1 MCGRP
6 DASSPTWESFHFSTL
21 KPVSMKI
28 FFFLSLFLPG
38 LFPSFNSVTF
48 IDPTGTYILKG
59 EVHDN
64 KVVSHSGEIR
74 VKLLRPEQLALCF
87 YIDKG
92 YPRYE
97 SGSLWDTLSY
107 EDNQAVYAS
116 KDSDCLLRFFFKP
129 NGVELVH
136 VFAQAGGD
144 CGFPPGVLIGAF
156 FRKTSSGIPVIQ
168 DLSTH
173 KVNVGY

>member
-1 MCGRP
+1 
-6 DASSPTWESFHFSTL
+6 
-21 KPVSMKI
+21 MKI

-38 LFPSFNSVTF
+38 LFFSETSKTF

-74 VKLLRPEQLALCF
+74 VKLLRPEQLTLCF
-87 YIDKG
+87 YLDKG

-97 SGSLWDTLSY
+97 SGSLLDTLRY
-107 EDNQAVYAS
+107 DDNQAVYVS
-116 KDSDCLLRFFFKP
+116 KDSDCMLRFYFKP
-129 NGVELVH
+129 NGVELIH
-136 VFAQAGGD
+136 VFSQAGSD

-168 DLSTH
+168 DLSGH
-173 KVNVGY
+173 KVAVGY